1 MAVPGRALGAV
12 IAGLKSGLPPP
23 AHAALAAFHADVV
36 TALRAA
42 SGGGGD
48 AAALQ
53 ARLLALCLKSSWGDR
68 IAESC

>member
-1 MAVPGRALGAV
+1 MGAV
-12 IAGLKSGLPPP
+12 IAGLKGGLPPP

-36 TALRAA
+36 SVLRAA

-53 ARLLALCLKSSWGDR
+53 ARLLALCL
-68 IAESC
+68 E